1 MSPPTGERLVRFVG
15 DRLRFALRDATGQPC
30 PSGWRACL
38 RTNLGRAALQR
49 QEIITATKAQRP
61 AALGS
66 WRDVPL
72 ACQGR
77 EWAVELALAEVGY
90 FRAKAYAID
99 PRGWQHW
106 PAGPDV
112 GISVQ
117 PNACRTANTIYCAFT
132 RLFGPTKTA
141 TTTTD
146 PARERQLAALDRLG
160 YTVIPPSGKFRDL
173 IAELPHIFDTLG
185 CRILHLLPV
194 NPTPTTYARFG
205 RFGSPYAA
213 LDLTA
218 IDPAL
223 VEFDRRTTGVDQFRE
238 LTAAVHRH
246 GGRVFL
252 DLVINHTA
260 WASTLLDNH
269 PEWFARRPDGSFAS
283 PGAWGVT
290 WEDLVELEH
299 RFPELREQLADG
311 FLEWCRRGVDGFRC
325 DAGYKVPL
333 PVWQYVTARVRQ
345 EFPDTIFL
353 LEGLGGGWADTENLL
368 TEGGLQ
374 WAYSE
379 LFQNYSGSQVAGY
392 LDHALRQSSRVG
404 LLVHYSETHDNP
416 RLAARG
422 RAWSLLRNRLCALAS
437 VSGAYGF
444 TCGAE
449 WLADERINVHASRGL
464 SWNNPDNLVPELARL
479 NRLLANHPCFFDGAA
494 LTRLSPA
501 DSSVYALWRVSAQGA
516 DAVLVLA
523 NTDAERAQNVVLD
536 QQPLAKAG
544 WLRPASGTPE
554 ETLVFVDLLG
564 QAPPKTQPAGAGR
577 LRFTLPPAAVYCLAA
592 TPQPLG
598 LAGDEYRRFKARL
611 ALALTAASQLLPV
624 ERIPA
629 IDPALLAKWV
639 DTDLPRFLS
648 ALTHVSQDSDGPP
661 ATSPE
666 DFTAALAAAADQFP
680 RVVTWQLADRTR
692 VLLVPP
698 QHWLLVRDSA
708 PFRACLVLQG
718 ADLPLRAESI
728 PVQDGH
734 VVCFAPGQPAGDAD
748 LLLERSAP
756 ADLHIKAPIRFLATA
771 PTVRHSPLV
780 TRHSSLVLLTNGR
793 GGMARLAVDLGAIS
807 SKYDCLLGANL
818 HPRVPV
824 DRHVLAKRAR
834 VWVNADGF
842 ISPLN
847 AENLH
852 RFDPGPP
859 VHWQF
864 LANAG
869 DGAMVEIHLRAA
881 MLPGRN
887 TTVLCFSRPPA
898 APPLG
903 KDLPAGREVRLTV
916 RVDLEDRNF
925 HAETKRNPGAEH
937 HFTAHVRPLS
947 GKTGFAFTPAA
958 DRQLRVYADS
968 GLYHEQPEWCE
979 NVPHPLE
986 QSRGMVPS
994 GDAYSPGWFE
1004 LPLPKAGQVT
1014 VVVCADPSDP
1024 APQEL
1029 ALGRVDAPASSAPA
1043 PAAQTHRLLAIG
1055 SPSCPTPSAPD
1066 KPPDQPQSAPP
1077 KIKNAV
1083 PAPDPFAQQLR
1094 QALQAFVV
1102 RRGRAATVIAGYPW
1116 FLDWGRDS
1124 LVCARGL
1131 LAAGMTGEVLQ
1142 IVRLL
1147 GGLERQGTLPNAF
1160 AGEVAANRD
1169 TADAPL
1175 WYGLVC
1181 EELAAALAP
1190 EQSPLAHRRSPA
1202 NNRTPRSLYS
1212 LPVDSSRR
1220 TVADVL
1226 LSIAASYVRGTP
1238 NGIRLDAASGL
1249 IWSPSHFTWM
1259 DTNFPA
1265 ATPREGYPV
1274 EIQALWIRLLRQ
1286 LDRLGLPPVGEPWAK
1301 LAERAL
1307 ASLAALFWLE
1317 SLPESSLSLGERE
1330 GVRGIPAAAAGG
1342 YYADVLLAKPG
1353 QPAASATPDT
1363 ALRSNYLLAISLGL
1377 VTGARARQAVA
1388 AAQRCLLVP
1397 GALRSLAP
1405 LPVSPPLPIHAPDGR
1420 LLNDP
1425 THPYCGRYEGD
1436 EDTRRKPAYHNG
1448 TAWIWTLPVFCEA
1461 LVRAWDFCPAAV
1473 AAARGYLSS
1482 LDRLLAEGC
1491 LGQLPEILD
1500 GDAPHAPRGCDAQAW
1515 SVTEA
1520 LRVWKLL
1527 SDPRT

>member
-15 DRLRFALRDATGQPC
+15 DRLRFSLRDAQGQPW
-30 PSGWRACL
+30 PPGWRACL

-61 AALGS
+61 AALTS

-77 EWAVELALAEVGY
+77 EWAVELALTEVGY

-117 PNACRTANTIYCAFT
+117 PNACRTANTLYCAFT
-132 RLFGPTKTA
+132 RMFGPTKTA
-141 TTTTD
+141 ATTSD
-146 PARERQLAALDRLG
+146 PARERLLAALDRQG

-238 LTAAVHRH
+238 LTAAVHRRA
-246 GGRVFL
+246 GRVFL
-252 DLVINHTA
+252 DVVINHTA
-260 WASTLLDNH
+260 WASRLLDNH

-290 WEDLVELEH
+290 WEDLAELEH
-299 RFPELREQLADG
+299 RFPELREELAEG

-345 EFPDTIFL
+345 EFPDTVFL
-353 LEGLGGGWADTENLL
+353 LEGLGGGWGDTENLL

-392 LDHALRQSSRVG
+392 LDHALRQSQRVG
-404 LLVHYSETHDNP
+404 LLIHYSETHDNP
-416 RLAARG
+416 RLAERG

-444 TCGAE
+444 TCGVE
-449 WLADERINVHASRGL
+449 WLAGERIDVHSSRGL

-501 DSSVYALWRVSAQGA
+501 DSPVYALLRVSAQGA

-523 NTDAERAQNVVLD
+523 NTDAERAQSVVLED
-536 QQPLAKAG
+536 QPLAKAG
-544 WLRPASGTPE
+544 LLRRASGNADQTHV
-554 ETLVFVDLLG
+554 LIDLLG
-564 QAPPKTQPAGAGR
+564 QAPPETEPAGAGR
-577 LRFTLPPAAVYCLAA
+577 LRFTLTPAAVYCLAA

-598 LAGDEYRRFKARL
+598 LAGPQYRRFKAQL
-611 ALALTAASQLLPV
+611 ALALTSASQLLPV

-629 IDPALLAKWV
+629 VEPALLAKWV

-648 ALTHVSQDSDGPP
+648 ALTYVSEQSDAPP
-661 ATSPE
+661 AASPE
-666 DFTAALAAAADQFP
+666 DFAAALAAAAGQFP
-680 RVVTWQLADRTR
+680 RVVTWQLADRSR
-692 VLLVPP
+692 IFLVPP
-698 QHWLLVRDSA
+698 QHWLLVCDSA
-708 PFRACLVLQG
+708 PFRACLTLQ
-718 ADLPLRAESI
+718 AAEHPLRAESI

-734 VVCFAPGQPAGDAD
+734 VVCFAPGQPAGDAE
-748 LLLERSAP
+748 LILERSAA
-756 ADLHIKAPIRFLATA
+756 ADRHVKAALRFLGAE
-771 PTVRHSPLV
+771 PIVRPSPLV

-818 HPRVPV
+818 HPQAPV

-852 RFDPGPP
+852 GFDPGPP

-864 LANAG
+864 LASAG

-881 MLPGRN
+881 MLPGQN
-887 TTVLCFSRPPA
+887 TTVLSFSRPPA

-937 HFTAHVRPLS
+937 HFTTHVRPLT

-958 DRQLRVYADS
+958 DRQLRVYADA

-979 NVPHPLE
+979 NVPHPVE

-1014 VVVCADPSDP
+1014 VVVCAEASDP
-1024 APQEL
+1024 APQAL
-1029 ALGRVDAPASSAPA
+1029 ALGRVDVPPSSAP
-1043 PAAQTHRLLAIG
+1043 
-1055 SPSCPTPSAPD
+1055 
-1066 KPPDQPQSAPP
+1066 PPDNLPDDGESVPP
-1077 KIKNAV
+1077 KINNAI
-1083 PAPDPFAQQLR
+1083 PAADPFSQQLR
-1094 QALQAFVV
+1094 QAVQAFVV
-1102 RRGRAATVIAGYPW
+1102 RRGRATTIIAGYPW

-1124 LVCARGL
+1124 LVCSRGL
-1131 LAAGMTGEVLQ
+1131 LAAGMTREVLQ
-1142 IVRLL
+1142 LLKLL

-1160 AGEVAANRD
+1160 AGEDAANRD
-1169 TADAPL
+1169 TSDAPL

-1190 EQSPLAHRRSPA
+1190 SPSPIAHRRSPA
-1202 NNRTPRSLYS
+1202 NNRAPRSLYS

-1226 LSIAASYVRGTP
+1226 LSIAANYVRGTP

-1265 ATPREGYPV
+1265 ATPREGYPI

-1286 LDRLGLPPVGEPWAK
+1286 LDRLGLPPVGEPWAAI
-1301 LAERAL
+1301 AERAL

-1317 SLPESSLSLGERE
+1317 PPPDPSLSLRE
-1330 GVRGIPAAAAGG
+1330 SDGVRGICASAAAG

-1363 ALRSNYLLAISLGL
+1363 ALRSNYLFAVSLGL
-1377 VTGARARQAVA
+1377 VTGPRARQAVA
-1388 AAQRCLLVP
+1388 VAQRHLLVP

-1405 LPVSPPLPIHAPDGR
+1405 LPVSPPLPVHGPDGR
-1420 LLNDP
+1420 LLSDP
-1425 THPYCGRYEGD
+1425 THPYWGRYEGD
-1436 EDTRRKPAYHNG
+1436 EDTHRKPAYHNG
-1448 TAWIWTLPVFCEA
+1448 TAWVWTLPVFCEA
-1461 LVRAWDFCPAAV
+1461 LVRAWDFCPAAM

-1500 GDAPHAPRGCDAQAW
+1500 GDAPHTPRGCDAQAW
-1515 SVTEA
+1515 SVAES

-1527 SDPRT
+1527 CASGEHG